1 MTDFKNI
8 DILIYKKKGDIKM
21 KAFRLFLVVAFVME
35 LVYTIIAG
43 SNEGWNIFPLI
54 IESIT
59 SFTWLGQF
67 NLDFSFY
74 LVISSL
80 WIFWR
85 YNLSLKGLVLAC
97 FGLVGGILF
106 LAPFLFVISFK
117 GNGSVKELLLGEN
130 N

>member
-1 MTDFKNI
+1 
-8 DILIYKKKGDIKM
+8 M

-59 SFTWLGQF
+59 SLTWLGQF

-85 YNLSLKGLVLAC
+85 YKFSLKGFVLAC
-97 FGLVGGILF
+97 IGLVGGILF
-106 LAPFLFVISFK
+106 LATFLFVISFK